1 MDTTVPF
8 VPGTNDDV
16 VRLKNKK
23 VKFLKVQKLF
33 LIALLITAL
42 VQSEPLLAAIPT
54 VIITF
59 PAYQIEIRC
68 LLLWIEI
75 RTNVQITTAV
85 ASDKIPEYLTI
96 CQYYFLF
103 LQPNWKGN
111 SLLLYCCNRS
121 KKSIVSH
128 GAISLWLEV
137 LESVKQCVDQGD
149 QVRQKKGK
157 CFTICRYNYT
167 SSNAEQYTVR
177 DALFSRVF

>member
-103 LQPNWKGN
+103 LQPN
-111 SLLLYCCNRS
+111 
-121 KKSIVSH
+121 
-128 GAISLWLEV
+128 
-137 LESVKQCVDQGD
+137 
-149 QVRQKKGK
+149 
-157 CFTICRYNYT
+157 
-167 SSNAEQYTVR
+167 
-177 DALFSRVF
+177 